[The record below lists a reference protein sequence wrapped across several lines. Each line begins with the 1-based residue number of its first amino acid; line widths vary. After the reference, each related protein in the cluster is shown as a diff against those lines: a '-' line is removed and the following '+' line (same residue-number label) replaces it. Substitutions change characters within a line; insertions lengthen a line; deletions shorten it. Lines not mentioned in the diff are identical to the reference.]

1 MHLRL
6 GNNRPGALHWCTSD
20 AATTT
25 PDERSML
32 WWSPSNV
39 DYPNIDFM
47 TFYRKGIFLT
57 WCGEKYNVDCTH
69 PLIQTLRV
77 CVSRDLCV
85 CDDPTTELAC
95 PDWLNGPGLGRGLML
110 SLSQIKHVCLDTS
123 CSHSLLVL
131 YKNRVMTT
139 PLPQTFLWQ
148 SVQESSLKNIM
159 SVRLIGLEKLWS
171 GSFPT

>member
-1 MHLRL
+1 MLC
-6 GNNRPGALHWCTSD
+6 W
-20 AATTT
+20 
-25 PDERSML
+25 RSF
-32 WWSPSNV
+32 NV
-39 DYPNIDFM
+39 EYPNIDLM
-47 TFYRKGIFLT
+47 TFRGRGFVSHGVGK
-57 WCGEKYNVDCTH
+57 KYGVDCTH
-69 PLIQTLRV
+69 PLIQTLSACFKRPSLLV
-77 CVSRDLCV
+77 CV

>member
-1 MHLRL
+1 MLC
-6 GNNRPGALHWCTSD
+6 W
-20 AATTT
+20 
-25 PDERSML
+25 RSF
-32 WWSPSNV
+32 NV
-39 DYPNIDFM
+39 EYPNIDLM
-47 TFYRKGIFLT
+47 TFRGRGFVSHGVGK
-57 WCGEKYNVDCTH
+57 KYGVDCTH